1 MKKFFLWVFVTLL
14 VEGLLAWWLMYYYKT
29 IGFNDIGV
37 EEDYIV
43 KNPVEIEQD
52 DLWDIDLTNSQDF
65 KIETIDGVGY
75 KLVETKNDI
84 KEFIITEKNLES
96 LYLENKLASI
106 KDKRIQ
112 NFVYNF
118 FYFNGKSEFK
128 SFLFEKYKENLN
140 FDSEE
145 LKTLKI
151 DDEEKFYKDFFQKT
165 KTLEDARK
173 ALSNISLEKYK
184 NDEYCLSKYC
194 ETGSKEI
201 NKIYK
206 LTEKA
211 FGVEKKLYTYIQDDY
226 KKYGF
231 NPKIYYSIIM
241 TENMRMYSTYKGQL
255 KNALK
260 SALPP
265 LPIMTQFSYGIFA
278 VKNNLITR
286 MVNENYEGSK
296 FYIGWEDEIFKNIRD
311 NYYYYNKNSKRYSIK
326 NEQGLIN
333 YITKNKDVQ
342 VRITTLYFL
351 MQQAAWKPFISDF
364 NNNAGILT
372 TLYNIGAF
380 KEPHGEPKLWGAN
393 LAFLGT
399 TMSFGKIS
407 EQMVYSTN
415 FDYLMYQLSTQ

>member
-1 MKKFFLWVFVTLL
+1 MKKFFLWVFCTLL
-14 VEGLLAWWLMYYYKT
+14 IEWLLAWWAIYYYWKV
-29 IGFNDIGV
+29 GFNDIGV

-43 KNPVEIEQD
+43 KNPVQIEQD
-52 DLWDIDLTNSQDF
+52 ELWDIDLSNNQDF
-65 KIETIDGVGY
+65 KIENVEGVWY
-75 KLVETKNDI
+75 KLTETKNDI
-84 KEFIITEKNLES
+84 KEFIITNKNLES
-96 LYLENKLASI
+96 LYLEHKLKSI

-112 NFVYNF
+112 KFLYNF
-118 FYFNGKSEFK
+118 FYFNGNSEFK
-128 SFLFEKYKENLN
+128 SFLFDKYKENLN
-140 FDSEE
+140 FESEE
-145 LKTLKI
+145 LKKLTI
-151 DDEEKFYKDFFQKT
+151 DDQEDFYKKFFNNT
-165 KTLEDARK
+165 KTLEEARK
-173 ALSNISLEKYK
+173 ALANISLEKYK

-194 ETGSKEI
+194 EKGNKEI
-201 NKIYK
+201 NQIYK

-211 FGVEKKLYTYIQDDY
+211 FGVEKQLYNYINNDY

-255 KNALK
+255 KMALK
-260 SALPP
+260 SKLPP

-286 MVNENYEGSK
+286 MINENYEGGK
-296 FYIGWEDEIFKNIRD
+296 FYIGWEDEIFKKIRD
-311 NYYYYNKNSKRYSIK
+311 NYYYYNKTAKKYVIK

-333 YITKNKDVQ
+333 YITQNKDVQ

-351 MQQAAWKPFISDF
+351 MQQTAWKPFIKDF

-380 KEPHGEPKLWGAN
+380 KEPHGEPKLWWAN
-393 LAFLGT
+393 LWFLWQ

-415 FDYLMYQLSTQ
+415 FDYLMYELSKA